1 MAPRLDLQ
9 EKLVEILDSDH
20 VYYQPPPNVQMKY
33 PCIVYRREFIDTKW
47 SNNKPYALED
57 RYLVTVIDPDP
68 DSEIPRKIASL
79 PKCVFDRFYT
89 ANNLNHNVFKL
100 FF

>member
-68 DSEIPRKIASL
+68 DSEIPHEIASL